1 MFKRGEAR
9 MDKLNMS
16 FDNQDQEVHPDFKRA
31 MDTDLSRDYTE
42 EELLTHRKKYFQTY
56 EVKKDETLTS
66 DYHLIC
72 NICKTS
78 RFYQRNNFVIVGN
91 CKCLAEK
98 AEKIKQEE
106 IKRKTIE
113 AKMTALKKLK
123 DASLLGPRYRNSRF
137 ENLDMDRPAD
147 FVRTVARCKKYC
159 ENWDKVKADGM
170 GMYLYGDVGTGKT
183 ELTACIGNYLLDR
196 SVPVLFT
203 NFLEIGKQI
212 KKTITDHSMTESAF
226 IERLAKVDLLIIDDL
241 GTEIIVKNGERA
253 WIQDKIYD
261 IINKRYINRMPTIF
275 TSNETIPDLVDNCG
289 LMKKTAD
296 RIGAMST
303 AKIELKGVSYRITHQ
318 IENSVF

>member
-1 MFKRGEAR
+1 
-9 MDKLNMS
+9 MDKLDMS
-16 FDNQDQEVHPDFKRA
+16 IDTNKRLEVNPDFARA
-31 MDTDLSRDYTE
+31 MNADTSREYSE
-42 EELLTHRKKYFQTY
+42 EELINARKNYFSDFKL
-56 EVKKDETLTS
+56 EKDERLN
-66 DYHLIC
+66 DKFELVC
-72 NICKTS
+72 NECQTM
-78 RFYQRNNFVIVGN
+78 RYTQHNNFVVRVN
-91 CKCLAEK
+91 CKCQAEAKAKAEAEK
-98 AEKIKQEE
+98 
-106 IKRKTIE
+106 KRQDIAQ
-113 AKMTALKKLK
+113 AKMLALKKLK
-123 DASLLGPRYRNSRF
+123 DASLLGPRYKNSRF

-212 KKTITDHSMTESAF
+212 KKTFTDHSMTESAF